1 LRWNGETSE
10 AGTHE
15 SAKSVLQGSDGLLL
29 DVFVFGTAAD
39 AGKFCKGTSALGRH
53 CRPECVRYEFRGVR
67 VGLERG
73 EVEVVAGSEGELGV
87 TLGDGGVAL
96 FVLRFGG
103 EGVGVVVG
111 HGGSERE
118 AWEIPT
124 CENFHKSGAAA
135 ENLRR
140 LCGRA

>member
-1 LRWNGETSE
+1 
-10 AGTHE
+10 
-15 SAKSVLQGSDGLLL
+15 
-29 DVFVFGTAAD
+29 
-39 AGKFCKGTSALGRH
+39 
-53 CRPECVRYEFRGVR
+53 
-67 VGLERG
+67 
-73 EVEVVAGSEGELGV
+73 V

-118 AWEIPT
+118 AWETPT

-135 ENLRR
+135 ENSRR
-140 LCGRA
+140 LCVEEPRNGRFGIKHIPKLCFELLI